1 MKKILGLVAG
11 LGLLAVTAGTGYA
24 VPLMLDVS
32 AAGAPAYGDA
42 NTLTGIFNQLGFDSQ
57 TSTIQYDT
65 NGNGILN
72 VGDRFSDSGDLR
84 VNGLIA
90 PTIID
95 TEGLNQ
101 FGGYEMT
108 AQWTGLTG
116 YVAELDNADP
126 TDTRLGLIYDG
137 GEINFYLDTALD
149 STFANPAGS
158 TPPAGAGG
166 AGFANGTLVATLSLL
181 EGRGHTFID
190 FTGGDLASQ
199 GSVELSLQFTY
210 MLDGFWL
217 NALGVDLLDISP
229 INWHFMTTDMNID
242 TPTNVPYDGALYIA
256 YSNQNGSAD
265 LTVVPEPSTLLLL
278 GGGLI
283 GLAFVGRKRSR
294 KA

>member
-1 MKKILGLVAG
+1 
-11 LGLLAVTAGTGYA
+11 
-24 VPLMLDVS
+24 MLDVR
-32 AAGAPAYGDA
+32 AAGSTGSSDDA
-42 NTLTGIFNQLGFDSQ
+42 DTLTGIFNQLGFVSQ

-84 VNGLIA
+84 VESLIA
-90 PTIID
+90 RGFID
-95 TEGLNQ
+95 TEGLWA
-101 FGGYEMT
+101 GGAYELT

-137 GEINFYLDTALD
+137 GTINFYLDTVLD
-149 STFANPAGS
+149 SEFANPAVS

-166 AGFANGTLVATLSLL
+166 TGFANGTKVAALTLLQG
-181 EGRGHTFID
+181 EGHTFID

-210 MLDGFWL
+210 MLPGFWL

-242 TPTNVPYDGALYIA
+242 TPTNDNGVPSDALYTA

-278 GGGLI
+278 GGGLL
-283 GLAFVGRKRSR
+283 GLAFVGRKKSR
-294 KA
+294 KS